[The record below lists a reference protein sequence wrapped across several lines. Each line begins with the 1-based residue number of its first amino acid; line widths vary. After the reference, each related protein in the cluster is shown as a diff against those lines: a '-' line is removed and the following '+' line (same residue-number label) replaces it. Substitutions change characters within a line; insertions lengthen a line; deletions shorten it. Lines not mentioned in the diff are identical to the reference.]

1 MFSHRLVQTSNILV
15 VDKFAKEGKNVFIL
29 NFQQFFTV
37 ALLSLLAM
45 FIFHLPVSIGG
56 PKVLIVILY
65 LAIIANATAYGLLFI
80 CQKNLK
86 PFTSSLLLSME
97 PVFAALF
104 AWTIGNETFILTRAI
119 GGLFIITSIIISEIT
134 I

>member
-1 MFSHRLVQTSNILV
+1 MGIN
-15 VDKFAKEGKNVFIL
+15 
-29 NFQQFFTV
+29 
-37 ALLSLLAM
+37 
-45 FIFHLPVSIGG
+45 
-56 PKVLIVILY
+56 
-65 LAIIANATAYGLLFI
+65 
-80 CQKNLK
+80 QKNLK

-119 GGLFIITSIIISEIT
+119 GRLFIMLSIIISEIT